1 MFNKS
6 AIFKSAHGAASYYRK
21 MFMPPNKETYAVT
34 FSRMLKDAWYKAQL
48 NAPANEIAPAIE
60 TKTTPELEALKFE
73 HYRRDLSS
81 NQYFG
86 SPAYKQAANQIR
98 DLQNQIAA

>member
-6 AIFKSAHGAASYYRK
+6 AIFKAAHAAAAYERK
-21 MFMPPNKETYAVT
+21 MFMPKGKEAYSVT
-34 FSRMLKDAWYKAQL
+34 FARMLKKQWEVALL
-48 NAPANEIAPAIE
+48 NAPAKEVAPIVE